1 MNLIPIVFDNPI
13 LIRELRRRMRGRA
26 LVYSMIG
33 YICLITLV
41 AILIMLGMSPSAVDV
56 ANIQNPAG
64 GQNFLTQL
72 INCGTTIFK
81 WITAIQFLLVLIVAP
96 TITAG
101 MTTAEKERKTFE
113 FLQVTTIH
121 PWAYVMGSF
130 LSTIF
135 YVVLAMICALPPL
148 CLAFLY
154 GGVAPSDVLE
164 TFAIL
169 LAGSIVLSSFGL
181 YISSIRERTR
191 AAQGVVVFMIF
202 LVLFVGST
210 FLRGFLIYFGTGGV
224 TSSGGGSGLYLYGI
238 AIPVGVLVAL
248 ASFLITAVFLLLAAR
263 KLYRADERAF
273 TYWQYA
279 VVFLLTMGVMI
290 GLAEGKTVSDANALV
305 FSIVSAALLVTAA
318 VCFGVGR
325 MEVGDEIWHLK
336 RLLPFLRRID
346 ESIPFLAAVA
356 LVWALGTQWWYR
368 VAAST
373 PVTAGLI
380 FSLQIIG
387 IAGFIFF
394 VIVGRFFTMLFPTR
408 SQAGRFTLLVVGLCW
423 VGLPLLGM
431 LIAGVSENLEG
442 MRELLGRFS
451 PVSLMLDFIHYSGQR
466 GQFTSP
472 GLRIDYPGVMQA
484 LAYGIMA
491 LGIGIAGELRRWRI
505 THRFNYHFDMPGVE

>member
-1 MNLIPIVFDNPI
+1 MNLIPILFDNPI

-41 AILIMLGMSPSAVDV
+41 AILIMLGMSPSAMDM

-64 GQNFLTQL
+64 GQNFLSQL

-130 LSTIF
+130 LSTVF
-135 YVVLAMICALPPL
+135 YVVLALICALPPL
-148 CLAFLY
+148 CLAFLF

-169 LAGSIVLSSFGL
+169 LAGSIILSSFGL
-181 YISSIRERTR
+181 YISSTRERTR
-191 AAQGVVVFMIF
+191 AAQGVVVFVIF
-202 LVLFVGST
+202 LALFVGTT
-210 FLRGFLIYFGTGGV
+210 FLRGFLLYFGTGGV
-224 TSSGGGSGLYLYGI
+224 TGSGGNSGLFLFGI
-238 AIPVGVLVAL
+238 AIPMGILVAL
-248 ASFLITAVFLLLAAR
+248 TSFLLTAVFLLLAAR

-279 VVFLLTMGVMI
+279 VVFLLSMGVMV
-290 GLAEGKTVSDANALV
+290 GLAEGKMVSDANALV
-305 FSIVSAALLVTAA
+305 FSIVSAVLLVTAA

-336 RLLPFLRRID
+336 RLLPPLRRID
-346 ESIPFLAAVA
+346 ESIAFLAAVA
-356 LVWALGTQWWYR
+356 VLWALMTQWWFR
-368 VAAST
+368 ASAQT
-373 PVTAGLI
+373 PATGGLI
-380 FSLQIIG
+380 FSLQIVG
-387 IAGFIFF
+387 VSGFAFF

-408 SQAGRFTLLVVGLCW
+408 SQAGRFTLLVIGLCW
-423 VGLPLLGM
+423 VGFPLLGM

-451 PVSLMLDFIHYSGQR
+451 PMSLMLDFIHYSGQR
-466 GQFTSP
+466 GQFTNP
-472 GLRIDYPGVMQA
+472 GWRIDYPGVMQA
-484 LAYGIMA
+484 MAYAMMA
-491 LGIGIAGELRRWRI
+491 LGFGIAGELRRWRA
-505 THRFNYHFDMPGVE
+505 TRRFDYHFDMPGAE

>member
-13 LIRELRRRMRGRA
+13 LVRELRRRMRGRA

-41 AILIMLGMSPSAVDV
+41 AILIMLGMSPSASDM
-56 ANIQNPAG
+56 ATIQTPGG

-154 GGVAPSDVLE
+154 GGVAPSDVME

-169 LAGSIVLSSFGL
+169 LAGSIILSSFGL
-181 YISSIRERTR
+181 YISSVRERTR
-191 AAQGVVVFMIF
+191 AAQGVVVFVIF
-202 LVLFVGST
+202 LVLFVGTT
-210 FLRGFLIYFGTGGV
+210 FLRGFLIYFGSGGV
-224 TSSGGGSGLYLYGI
+224 TGAAGNSGLYLFGVSV
-238 AIPVGVLVAL
+238 PVGLLVAL
-248 ASFLITAVFLLLAAR
+248 ASFVITAVFLLLAAR

-279 VVFLLTMGVMI
+279 VVFALSMGVMI
-290 GLAEGKTVSDANALV
+290 GLADGKTVSDANALV
-305 FSIVSAALLVTAA
+305 FSIVSAVLLVTAA

-336 RLLPFLRRID
+336 RFLPFLRRID

-356 LVWALGTQWWYR
+356 LTWALGTQWWYR
-368 VAAST
+368 VSAGT
-373 PVTAGLI
+373 PATAGLI
-380 FSLQIIG
+380 FALQLVG
-387 IAGFIFF
+387 IAGFVFF

-423 VGLPLLGM
+423 IGLPLLGM

-442 MRELLGRFS
+442 MREILGRFS
-451 PVSLMLDFIHYSGQR
+451 PMSLMLDFIHSSGQR
-466 GQFTSP
+466 GQYANP
-472 GLRIDYPGVMQA
+472 GFRMGYPGVMQVV
-484 LAYGIMA
+484 AYLIMA
-491 LGIGIAGELRRWRI
+491 LGVGIAGELRRWR
-505 THRFNYHFDMPGVE
+505 TTRHFNYHFDMPGVE